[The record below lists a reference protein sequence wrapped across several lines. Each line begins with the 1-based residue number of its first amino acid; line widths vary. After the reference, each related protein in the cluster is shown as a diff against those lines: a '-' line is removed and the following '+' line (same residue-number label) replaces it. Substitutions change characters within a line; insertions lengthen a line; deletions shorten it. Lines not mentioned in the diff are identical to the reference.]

1 MSLNVKDK
9 KMNSLLK
16 QIVRKSIYEAI
27 NLATLRE
34 EDEAEDKEKKSDKEP
49 NEETED
55 KSSEDTPVEKQD
67 SPVGLVSKENL
78 TLKIVQD
85 ELNTMRSGKSV
96 DNATVSG
103 ELEKYYNSLSV
114 DERMDLYTYMS
125 ALAKI
130 MTGEVSA
137 EDAPDP
143 SDEPEEKEKP
153 EKKLSDIVKKDEPA
167 TEDTTAPIKVS
178 GTNESV
184 NESLSIFIKTL
195 LKEEL

>member
-1 MSLNVKDK
+1 MASDLQDK
-9 KMNSLLK
+9 KINSLLK

-27 NLATLRE
+27 NLATLQE
-34 EDEAEDKEKKSDKEP
+34 EDEASDKKEEP
-49 NEETED
+49 KKEEPKEEEPKED
-55 KSSEDTPVEKQD
+55 APVAKQA

-78 TLKIVQD
+78 TLQIVQD
-85 ELNTMRSGKSV
+85 ELNTMRSGRSV

-103 ELEKYYNSLSV
+103 EMEKYYNSLSS
-114 DERMDLYTYMS
+114 DERMDLYTYMT

-130 MTGEVSA
+130 LTGEVSA

-143 SDEPEEKEKP
+143 SDDDDVKEKQP
-153 EKKLSDIVKKDEPA
+153 EKKLSDVVKKDEAPS
-167 TEDTTAPIKVS
+167 EDTTAPIKVS

-184 NESLSIFIKTL
+184 NESLSVFIKTL